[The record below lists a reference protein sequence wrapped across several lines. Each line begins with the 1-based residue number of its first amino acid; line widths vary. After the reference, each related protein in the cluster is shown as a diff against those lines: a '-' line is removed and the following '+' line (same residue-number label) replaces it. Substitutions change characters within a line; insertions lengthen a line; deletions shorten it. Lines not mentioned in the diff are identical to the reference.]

1 MRSVE
6 SRIWKISTYG
16 LTRGMVHRHPP
27 QRLRFG
33 GYIAEV
39 NPRGAHAGAQFQD
52 AVLCFA
58 KRKRY
63 SPQ

>member
-27 QRLRFG
+27 QRLRFDF
-33 GYIAEV
+33 YKPV
-39 NPRGAHAGAQFQD
+39 P
-52 AVLCFA
+52 LKP
-58 KRKRY
+58 KREHKDE
-63 SPQ
+63 